1 MSNSRL
7 VSYTRISPNKSVP
20 RNKPIDKITIHHMA
34 GNLSLYTIGRI
45 FYNADRNASSNYAI
59 ESGGKVGMY
68 VEEKD
73 RAWTSS
79 SSANDNR
86 AITIEVANSSIG
98 GEWPVSASAYK
109 TLIDLCVDIC
119 QRNGIKKLNYTGD
132 ASGNLTEHRYF
143 AATLCPG
150 PFLHGRMWII
160 AREVNLILSAKPYP
174 GLFPTA
180 PIGRKDGVQYGTT
193 SNKIRWQ
200 KYLCWYGA
208 DVAVDG
214 SYGLD
219 TKEKTITFQKENGLV
234 QDGNAGDLTI
244 AKAKTVKR

>member
-1 MSNSRL
+1 MGNSNL

-20 RNKPIDKITIHHMA
+20 RKSPIDKITIHHMA

-79 SSANDNR
+79 SSSNDNR
-86 AITIEVANSSIG
+86 AVTIEVANSSIG
-98 GEWPVSASAYK
+98 GEWPVSSSAYN
-109 TLIDLCVDIC
+109 TLINLCVDIC
-119 QRNGIKKLNYTGD
+119 KRNGIKKLNYTGN

-150 PFLHGRMWII
+150 PYLHNRMAQI
-160 AREVNLILSAKPYP
+160 ANDVNKVLLAKPYP
-174 GLFPTA
+174 GLMPTA
-180 PIGRKDGVQYGTT
+180 PVSRTFGTVE
-193 SNKIRWQ
+193 NIKRWQ
-200 KYLCWYGA
+200 TYLRWYGFNI
-208 DVAVDG
+208 VVDG
-214 SYGLD
+214 IFGRESERL
-219 TKEKTITFQKENGLV
+219 TKLFQAQNGLIP
-234 QDGNAGDLTI
+234 DGIAGILTY
-244 AKAKTVKR
+244 AKAKTIKR

>member
-7 VSYTRISPNKSVP
+7 VSYTRISPNKSSP
-20 RNKPIDKITIHHMA
+20 RNNKIDKITIHHMA

-79 SSANDNR
+79 SSLNDNR
-86 AITIEVANSSIG
+86 AVTIEVANSSIG

-109 TLIDLCVDIC
+109 TLINLCIDIC
-119 QRNGIKKLNYTGD
+119 QRNGIKRLTYTGNS
-132 ASGNLTEHRYF
+132 SGNLTEHRYF

-150 PFLHGRMWII
+150 PYLHARMSQI
-160 AREVNLILSAKPYP
+160 ANDVNKVLSMTTYP

-180 PIGRKDGVQYGTT
+180 PIGRGFGTHENT
-193 SNKIRWQ
+193 RRWQ
-200 KYLCWYGA
+200 LYLNWYGIETE
-208 DVAVDG
+208 VDG
-214 SYGLD
+214 LFGWESY
-219 TKEKTITFQKENGLV
+219 TNTRTFQSQNGLFV
-234 QDGNAGDLTI
+234 DGKAGMLETI
-244 AKAKTVKR
+244 PKAKTIRR

>member
-1 MSNSRL
+1 MSNSNL

-20 RNKPIDKITIHHMA
+20 RKAPIDKITIHHCA
-34 GNLSLYTIGRI
+34 GSLSLYTIGKI

-79 SSANDNR
+79 SSSNDNR
-86 AITIEVANSSIG
+86 AVTIEVANSSIG
-98 GEWPVSASAYK
+98 GEWPVSASAYNA
-109 TLIDLCVDIC
+109 LIALCVDIC
-119 QRNGIKKLNYTGD
+119 KRNGIKKLNYTGN

-150 PFLHGRMWII
+150 PYLHNRMAQI
-160 AREVNLILSAKPYP
+160 ANDVNKVLLAKPYP
-174 GLFPTA
+174 GLFPIA
-180 PIGRKDGVQYGTT
+180 PISRTYGTKE
-193 SNKIRWQ
+193 NIKRWQ
-200 KYLCWYGA
+200 TYLRWYGFSI
-208 DVAVDG
+208 VVDG
-214 SYGLD
+214 SFGLD
-219 TKEKTITFQKENGLV
+219 TERKTKLFQGQNGLV
-234 QDGNAGDLTI
+234 ADGKCGYITI